1 MKKTFFK
8 IMLICLPFL
17 LGGIVVSCQDDLSD
31 SVKLEEQKALKAE
44 VEKAKKVFE
53 DRSPDFPTIQSRTVD
68 GVEKGIVFEPVWEE
82 AFSSNHADGSVT
94 VETHVRLSQ
103 PFHVL
108 PQDSKEAYEQ
118 TNDDRYLRY

>member
-44 VEKAKKVFE
+44 VEKAKKVTKE
-53 DRSPDFPTIQSRTVD
+53 NTICLLSPAASSYGYFKTDISRPTCYH
-68 GVEKGIVFEPVWEE
+68 GY
-82 AFSSNHADGSVT
+82 A
-94 VETHVRLSQ
+94 
-103 PFHVL
+103 
-108 PQDSKEAYEQ
+108 
-118 TNDDRYLRY
+118 

>member
-1 MKKTFFK
+1 MKNTFLNKTF
-8 IMLICLPFL
+8 IL
-17 LGGIVVSCQDDLSD
+17 LSFVLGSIVISCQNDLED
-31 SVKLEEQKALKAE
+31 EVKMEEQKVLKAQ
-44 VEKAKKVFE
+44 VEKAQKIFE
-53 DRSPDFPTIQSRTVD
+53 YRSPDFPTIQSRTVD

-108 PQDSKEAYEQ
+108 P
-118 TNDDRYLRY
+118 